1 MSGMRR
7 NAALFVAISLVSGFG
22 STAMS
27 LVAGIWIL
35 DLTGS
40 VSLAG
45 LAGLCVYLPTLAA
58 PWLGGLV
65 DRLPRRPLVITMDL
79 LLAAALLTLPAVRSR
94 DDTWLL
100 FAVMA
105 AYGISYVLT
114 DAGESA
120 LLPAALPPSRLADV
134 NGWRTSAQEG
144 MKLVAPAAGA
154 GIYAWHGG
162 AAVALVS
169 AAMPL
174 VVAFLYTRLRLPAR
188 PGREP
193 DGRDRGAGM
202 DAQPGSDGRDRGA
215 GMDAP
220 PAPDAQPAPD
230 ARHPRAGTGAR
241 AGLAVLWGVP
251 EIRTPVL
258 VAALAIGLSGFTVA
272 AVYARVTGDLDLPS
286 TFLGVLGSAQ
296 GAGSILG
303 GLAVGRLVT
312 RTGAATVAAVGAALF
327 GVGCL
332 FLCLPW
338 WPVVIGGSLTV
349 GIGLPWTLIAAVTA
363 VQSRTPDHLLGRVA
377 ATANTAMFGPIALT
391 NPLGAAAVHLG
402 PRVPLITAAGL
413 ALGAAAVVLRG
424 RGRGGQNRDERMT
437 RPMVTKTSGTSQ

>member
-1 MSGMRR
+1 
-7 NAALFVAISLVSGFG
+7 
-22 STAMS
+22 MS

-45 LAGLCVYLPTLAA
+45 LAGLCIYLPTLAA

-65 DRLPRRPLVITMDL
+65 DRLPRRPLMITVDL

-94 DDTWLL
+94 EDTWLL
-100 FAVMA
+100 FAVLTG
-105 AYGISYVLT
+105 YGISYVLI
-114 DAGESA
+114 DAAESA
-120 LLPAALPPSRLADV
+120 LLPAALPPSRLGDV
-134 NGWRTSAQEG
+134 NGWRSSAQEG
-144 MKLVAPAAGA
+144 MKLLGPVAGA

-169 AAMPL
+169 AAMP
-174 VVAFLYTRLRLPAR
+174 VFVAFLYTRLRLAAH

-193 DGRDRGAGM
+193 DARDR
-202 DAQPGSDGRDRGA
+202 RG
-215 GMDAP
+215 
-220 PAPDAQPAPD
+220 
-230 ARHPRAGTGAR
+230 GTGAR

-296 GAGSILG
+296 GAGSIVG

-312 RTGAATVAAVGAALF
+312 RMGAATVAATGAALF

-338 WPVVIGGSLTV
+338 WPAVIGGSLTI

-363 VQSRTPDHLLGRVA
+363 VQTGTPDHLLGRVA

-413 ALGAAAVVLRG
+413 ALGAAAVVLGAR
-424 RGRGGQNRDERMT
+424 NTRD
-437 RPMVTKTSGTSQ
+437 RPGSYPLPTLLR

>member
-1 MSGMRR
+1 MRR
-7 NAALFVAISLVSGFG
+7 NAALFVAISLASGFG

-65 DRLPRRPLVITMDL
+65 DRLPRRPLVITVDL
-79 LLAAALLTLPAVRSR
+79 LLAAALLTLPAIRSR

-174 VVAFLYTRLRLPAR
+174 VVAFLYTRLRLPPR

-193 DGRDRGAGM
+193 DARDR
-202 DAQPGSDGRDRGA
+202 RV
-215 GMDAP
+215 
-220 PAPDAQPAPD
+220 
-230 ARHPRAGTGAR
+230 GTGAR

-312 RTGAATVAAVGAALF
+312 RTGAATVAAGGAALF

-332 FLCLPW
+332 LLCLPW

-413 ALGAAAVVLRG
+413 ALGAAAVVLRV
-424 RGRGGQNRDERMT
+424 RGGQNRDERMT